1 MNAEN
6 QGAFY
11 HLRCMLSINYVK
23 PIAALVTLVFLMGCV
38 AVAGIVVAVARSD
51 EIIDEQASFAPAT
64 NKEFQRFYNSNMA
77 ARVDSIYAGVL
88 ASGGEVAPK
97 IPIELQQQPYIVSW
111 RYIPATQQQVL
122 VADFFLKCPCGPLY
136 DNLLLLSINLDTGD
150 TLHDGVMN
158 WSKYNINGAR

>member
-6 QGAFY
+6 LGAFY
-11 HLRCMLSINYVK
+11 HLRCILSISYAK

-51 EIIDEQASFAPAT
+51 EIINERASFVPAT
-64 NKEFQRFYNSNMA
+64 NNEFQRFYNSNMA

-97 IPIELQQQPYIVSW
+97 IPVELQQQPYIVSR
-111 RYIPATQQQVL
+111 RYIPATQHQVL

-136 DNLLLLSINLDTGD
+136 DNLLLLSINLNTGD

-158 WSKYNINGAR
+158 WSKYDENGVR